1 MVIQISP
8 TFTVWVDLVSQ
19 LCSLELGVW
28 GWRSGSRR
36 PALLSHLM
44 DIIPM
49 LLNPCSRYTDNLV
62 SKSFSENYSS
72 TVGMA
77 VWTHSWV
84 LGWYITLIPAAPAT
98 LLLPPAALE
107 TNNPAPCGVSHGLM
121 APKLSWTKA
130 THQPGG
136 HSFSSSSFLML
147 ADPLFITHTP
157 CSQK

>member
-1 MVIQISP
+1 MAFCKQQNKLRNCSGTFGRDVLVIQVSP
-8 TFTVWVDLVSQ
+8 TFTVWVDLASQ

-44 DIIPM
+44 DVIPM
-49 LLNPCSRYTDNLV
+49 LLNPCSRDNLV

-72 TVGMA
+72 TVGTA
-77 VWTHSWV
+77 GWTHSWV

-98 LLLPPAALE
+98 LLLPLAALE

-121 APKLSWTKA
+121 APNLSWT
-130 THQPGG
+130 TSHTSTRGP
-136 HSFSSSSFLML
+136 FL
-147 ADPLFITHTP
+147 F
-157 CSQK
+157 